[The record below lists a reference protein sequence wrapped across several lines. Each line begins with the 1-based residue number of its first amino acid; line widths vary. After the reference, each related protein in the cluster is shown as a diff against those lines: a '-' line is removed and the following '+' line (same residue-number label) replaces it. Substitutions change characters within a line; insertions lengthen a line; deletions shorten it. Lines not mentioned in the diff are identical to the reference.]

1 MMRPEID
8 FATLADDSAIRSLLR
23 REPMPG
29 NIRIRYEREP
39 TFWIGCDAIG
49 EDCRA
54 LVAREADHDEIV
66 GLACRSTRRVFV
78 NGDVRRLGYLG
89 QLRVDSRFR
98 GQWLVSRG
106 FSKLRQ
112 LHDADPLPAYL
123 VAIVNGN
130 REATGI
136 LVRRPRRAFPTFH
149 AVADCRT
156 VVILVNRPKP
166 SLRSDAT
173 ISAACKSDLDDV
185 AQFLNAQG
193 SRRQFSL
200 QWSEER
206 LARLSSYGL
215 DVNNF
220 RIARRGG
227 EIAGVAALWDQSGFK
242 QAILDSY
249 SGWLKTFAPSYN
261 RVAPWLGLAALPLPG
276 EKLLSAYLSLFC
288 VANDDLSLSRVLL
301 RELYNLGQGRGLRYL
316 FIGFD
321 SRDPLMAATRNYIHV
336 VYPSRLYL
344 AEWANGESIYEQL
357 DRRPVNIDIA
367 TL

>member
-1 MMRPEID
+1 MTRPEIE

-29 NIRIRYEREP
+29 KIRVRYEREP
-39 TFWIGCDAIG
+39 EFWVGCDATG
-49 EDCRA
+49 EDCRV
-54 LVAREADHDEIV
+54 LVARQADHDEIV
-66 GLACRSTRRVFV
+66 GLACRSSRQVFV
-78 NGDVRRLGYLG
+78 NGRAQRLGYLS

-123 VAIVNGN
+123 VAIVDGN

-136 LVRRPRRAFPTFH
+136 LVRRPRRAFPAFH

-156 VVILVNRPKP
+156 VAILVNRLKP

-173 ISAACKSDLDDV
+173 ISVACQSDLEDV
-185 AQFLNAQG
+185 AWFLNAQG
-193 SRRQFSL
+193 SRRQFSPL
-200 QWSEER
+200 WSEER
-206 LARLSSYGL
+206 LTKLSSYGL
-215 DVNNF
+215 SMDSM
-220 RIARRGG
+220 RILRRRG
-227 EIAGVAALWDQSGFK
+227 EIAGVGALWDQSGFK
-242 QAILDSY
+242 QAILDGY
-249 SGWLKTFAPSYN
+249 SGWIRLVAPLDN
-261 RVAPWLGLAALPLPG
+261 KVAPWLGLAALPRPG
-276 EKLLSAYLSLFC
+276 EKLQCAYLSLFC
-288 VANDDLSLSRVLL
+288 VASDDLSSSRVLL

-316 FIGFD
+316 FAGFD
-321 SRDPLMAATRNYIHV
+321 SRDPLMAATRNYTHV

-344 AEWANGESIYEQL
+344 AEWSDGESFHEQL
-357 DRRPVNIDIA
+357 DRRLVNIDIA

>member
-1 MMRPEID
+1 MRRPEID
-8 FATLADDSAIRSLLR
+8 FATLADDSAIRNLLR
-23 REPMPG
+23 RESMPG
-29 NIRIRYEREP
+29 KIRVRYEREP
-39 TFWIGCDAIG
+39 EFWVGCDATG
-49 EDCRA
+49 EDCRV

-78 NGDVRRLGYLG
+78 NGSAQRLGYLG

-123 VAIVNGN
+123 VAIVDGN
-130 REATGI
+130 REATGV
-136 LVRRPRRAFPTFH
+136 LVQHPRRAFPIFH
-149 AVADCRT
+149 AVANCRT
-156 VVILVNRPKP
+156 VAILVNRPKP

-173 ISAACKSDLDDV
+173 ISVACKSDLEDV
-185 AQFLNAQG
+185 ARFLNAQG
-193 SRRQFSL
+193 PRRQFSPY
-200 QWSEER
+200 WSEEHLTR
-206 LARLSSYGL
+206 LASYGL
-215 DVNNF
+215 GVNNF
-220 RIARRGG
+220 RIVRRGG
-227 EIAGVAALWDQSGFK
+227 EIAGVGALWDQSGFK
-242 QAILDSY
+242 QTVLEGY
-249 SGWLKTFAPSYN
+249 SGWLKLVAPLYN
-261 RVAPWLGLAALPLPG
+261 KVAPWLGLTALPHPG
-276 EKLLSAYLSLFC
+276 EKLQSAYLSLFC

-316 FIGFD
+316 FVGFD
-321 SRDPLMAATRNYIHV
+321 STDPLMAATRNYIHV

-344 AEWANGESIYEQL
+344 AEWADGEGIHEQL